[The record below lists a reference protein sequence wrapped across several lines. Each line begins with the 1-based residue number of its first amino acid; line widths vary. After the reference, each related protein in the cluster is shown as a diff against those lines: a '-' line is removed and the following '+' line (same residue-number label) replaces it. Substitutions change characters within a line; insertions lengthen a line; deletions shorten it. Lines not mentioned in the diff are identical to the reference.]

1 MKRMQNAEMGQN
13 SIRKQALGMAAVL
26 GLVLGTIFA
35 ATPASAQQA
44 GASTDVPVR
53 MVVTAKPHHGTQA
66 SALAADDVKVY
77 QKGKLDTVTSWVPL
91 QGDRAGLQLF
101 ILIDDTSRDS
111 LALQFSSIKNFV
123 DEQPAS
129 TAIGVGYMR
138 NGAVFT
144 AQDLT
149 TDRAL
154 VVKSLRLPIGASAG
168 YTSPYLALSDLMKKW
183 PATRDRREI
192 LMITSGTD
200 PMGGGFSNNPFNNP
214 YLDAASLQAQRG
226 GFIIYSIYS
235 PGSGRLGRGLL
246 RTDLAQTG
254 LDVLAQKTGGAAYY
268 LAFGAPVDITPYLQ
282 DVTYNLKHQYELVFL
297 AKSVKKPALEPV
309 KVKTEMPKMG
319 LITAEQGYIGSGM

>member
-1 MKRMQNAEMGQN
+1 MQNGKMGETLVTTHAV
-13 SIRKQALGMAAVL
+13 RLGAIFS
-26 GLVLGTIFA
+26 LVLGTIFA
-35 ATPASAQQA
+35 TTPASAQQA
-44 GASTDVPVR
+44 GSSSDVPVHL
-53 MVVTAKPHHGTQA
+53 VVTAKPRHGTQA
-66 SALAADDVKVY
+66 PALAADDVKVY

-111 LALQFSSIKNFV
+111 LALQFGSIKNFI

-144 AQDLT
+144 AQNLT
-149 TDRAL
+149 TDRTAIA
-154 VVKSLRLPIGASAG
+154 KSLRLPIGASAG

-183 PATRDRREI
+183 PATKDRREI

-200 PMGGGFSNNPFNNP
+200 PLGGGFFNDPFNNP
-214 YLDAASLQAQRG
+214 YLDAAADQAQRG

-254 LDVLAQKTGGAAYY
+254 LDVLAQRTGGATYY
-268 LAFGAPVDITPYLQ
+268 LQYGSPVDITPYLQ

-319 LITAEQGYIGSGM
+319 LITAENGYIGSGM

>member
-1 MKRMQNAEMGQN
+1 MQNGKMGE
-13 SIRKQALGMAAVL
+13 ALATKHAVRL
-26 GLVLGTIFA
+26 GAICGLILGTVFA
-35 ATPASAQQA
+35 GIPASAQRA
-44 GASTDVPVR
+44 SSSTSTDVPVH
-53 MVVTAKPHHGTQA
+53 MVVTAKPHRGTQA
-66 SALAADDVKVY
+66 PAVAADDVKVY
-77 QKGKLDTVTSWVPL
+77 QKGKLDAVTSWVPL

-111 LALQFSSIKNFV
+111 LSLQFSSIKNFI

-129 TAIGVGYMR
+129 TAIGIGYMR

-144 AQDLT
+144 AQNLT

-154 VVKSLRLPIGASAG
+154 VEKSLRLPIGASAG

-183 PATRDRREI
+183 PATKDRREI

-200 PMGGGFSNNPFNNP
+200 PLGGGFFNDPFNNP
-214 YLDAASLQAQRG
+214 YLDAAAEQAQRG

-235 PGSGRLGRGLL
+235 PGAGRLGRGLL
-246 RTDLAQTG
+246 RTNLAQTG
-254 LDVLAQKTGGAAYY
+254 LDVLAQRTGGATYY
-268 LAFGAPVDITPYLQ
+268 LAYGAPVDITPYLQ

-319 LITAEQGYIGSGM
+319 LITAENGYIGSGM

>member
-1 MKRMQNAEMGQN
+1 MQNASKGKN
-13 SIRKQALGMAAVL
+13 LVTKHAVIVGAMF
-26 GLVLGTIFA
+26 GLVLGMIFA

-44 GASTDVPVR
+44 GSSTDVPVH

-66 SALAADDVKVY
+66 PALAADDVKVY

-111 LALQFSSIKNFV
+111 LALQFSTIKNFV

-144 AQDLT
+144 AQNLT

-154 VVKSLRLPIGASAG
+154 VEKSLRLPIGASAG
-168 YTSPYLALSDLMKKW
+168 YTSPYLALSDLMKRW
-183 PATRDRREI
+183 PATKDRREI

-200 PMGGGFSNNPFNNP
+200 PLGGGFFNDPFNNP
-214 YLDAASLQAQRG
+214 YLDAASNQAQRG

-246 RTDLAQTG
+246 RTDLAQVG
-254 LDVLAQKTGGAAYY
+254 LDVLAQKTGGATYY
-268 LAFGAPVDITPYLQ
+268 LAFGAPVDITPYLE
-282 DVTYNLKHQYELVFL
+282 DITYNLKHQYELVFL
-297 AKSVKKPALEPV
+297 AKSVKKPVLEPV

>member
-1 MKRMQNAEMGQN
+1 MQNAN
-13 SIRKQALGMAAVL
+13 KTKTLVTKHAVSLGAML
-26 GLVLGTIFA
+26 GLVLGAIFA
-35 ATPASAQQA
+35 ATPASGQQA
-44 GASTDVPVR
+44 SSSTDVPVR

-66 SALAADDVKVY
+66 PALAADDVKVY
-77 QKGKLDTVTSWVPL
+77 QKGKLDAVTSWVPL

-111 LALQFSSIKNFV
+111 LALQFSSIKNFI

-144 AQDLT
+144 AQNLT

-154 VVKSLRLPIGASAG
+154 VAKSLRLPIGASAG

-183 PATRDRREI
+183 PATKDRREI

-200 PMGGGFSNNPFNNP
+200 PLGGGFFNDPFNNP
-214 YLDAASLQAQRG
+214 YLDAAAEQAQRG
-226 GFIIYSIYS
+226 GFIVYSIYA
-235 PGSGRLGRGLL
+235 PGSGRLGRGLF
-246 RTDLAQTG
+246 RTNLAQTG
-254 LDVLAQKTGGAAYY
+254 LDVLAQRTGGATYY
-268 LAFGAPVDITPYLQ
+268 LAYGAPVDITPYLQ

-297 AKSVKKPALEPV
+297 AKGAKKPVLEPV

>member
-1 MKRMQNAEMGQN
+1 MQNASKGKN
-13 SIRKQALGMAAVL
+13 LVTKHAVIFGAMF
-26 GLVLGTIFA
+26 GLVLGMIFA

-44 GASTDVPVR
+44 GSSTDVPVH

-66 SALAADDVKVY
+66 PALAADDVKVY
-77 QKGKLDTVTSWVPL
+77 QKGKMDTVTSWVPL

-111 LALQFSSIKNFV
+111 LALQFTTIKNFV

-144 AQDLT
+144 AQNLT

-154 VVKSLRLPIGASAG
+154 VEKSLRLPIGASAG
-168 YTSPYLALSDLMKKW
+168 YTSPYLALSDLMKRW
-183 PATRDRREI
+183 PATKDRREI

-200 PMGGGFSNNPFNNP
+200 PLGGGFFNDPFNNP
-214 YLDAASLQAQRG
+214 YLDAASNQAQRG

-246 RTDLAQTG
+246 RTDLAQAG
-254 LDVLAQKTGGAAYY
+254 LDVLAQKTGGATYY
-268 LAFGAPVDITPYLQ
+268 LAFGAPVDITPYLE
-282 DVTYNLKHQYELVFL
+282 DITYNLKHQYELVFL
-297 AKSVKKPALEPV
+297 AKSVKKPVLEPV

>member
-1 MKRMQNAEMGQN
+1 MQNASKGKN
-13 SIRKQALGMAAVL
+13 LVTKHAVIFGAMF
-26 GLVLGTIFA
+26 GLVLGMIFA

-44 GASTDVPVR
+44 GSSTDVPVH

-66 SALAADDVKVY
+66 PALAADDVKVY

-111 LALQFSSIKNFV
+111 LALQFSTIKNFV

-144 AQDLT
+144 AQNLT

-154 VVKSLRLPIGASAG
+154 VEKSLRLPIGASAG
-168 YTSPYLALSDLMKKW
+168 YTSPYLALSDLMKRW
-183 PATRDRREI
+183 PATKDRREI

-200 PMGGGFSNNPFNNP
+200 PLGGGFFNDPFNNP
-214 YLDAASLQAQRG
+214 YLDAASNQAQRG

-246 RTDLAQTG
+246 RTDLAQAG
-254 LDVLAQKTGGAAYY
+254 LDVLAQKTGGATYY
-268 LAFGAPVDITPYLQ
+268 LAFGAPVDITPYLE
-282 DVTYNLKHQYELVFL
+282 DITYNLKHQYELVFL
-297 AKSVKKPALEPV
+297 AKSVKKPVLEPV

>member
-1 MKRMQNAEMGQN
+1 MKRMRNASKGNTLVMKNAVSMGA
-13 SIRKQALGMAAVL
+13 IF

-35 ATPASAQQA
+35 ALPASAQQA
-44 GASTDVPVR
+44 SSSTDVPVH
-53 MVVTAKPHHGTQA
+53 MVVTAKPHHGAQA
-66 SALAADDVKVY
+66 PAIAADDVKVF
-77 QKGKLDTVTSWVPL
+77 QRGKLDAVTSWVPL

-111 LALQFSSIKNFV
+111 LALQFSSIKNFI

-129 TAIGVGYMR
+129 TAIGIGYMR

-154 VVKSLRLPIGASAG
+154 AEKSLRLPVGASVG

-183 PATRDRREI
+183 PATKDRREI

-200 PMGGGFSNNPFNNP
+200 PLGGGYFNDPFNNP
-214 YLDAASLQAQRG
+214 YLDAAADQAQRG

-235 PGSGRLGRGLL
+235 PGSGRLGRGLI
-246 RTDLAQTG
+246 RTELAQTG
-254 LDVLAQKTGGAAYY
+254 LDVLAQRTGGATYY
-268 LAFGAPVDITPYLQ
+268 LMYGSPVDLTPYLQ

-297 AKSVKKPALEPV
+297 AKSAKKPTLEPV
-309 KVKTEMPKMG
+309 KVKTEMPKIG
-319 LITAEQGYIGSGM
+319 LISAENGYVGRGM

>member
-1 MKRMQNAEMGQN
+1 MRNASKIKT
-13 SIRKQALGMAAVL
+13 SITKHAVGLGVMF
-26 GLVLGTIFA
+26 GLVLGTILA
-35 ATPASAQQA
+35 TTPASAQQA
-44 GASTDVPVR
+44 SSSTDVSVR
-53 MVVTAKPHHGTQA
+53 LVVTAKPHHGTQA
-66 SALAADDVKVY
+66 PPLAADDVKVY
-77 QKGKLDTVTSWVPL
+77 QKGKLGTVTSWVPL

-111 LALQFSSIKNFV
+111 LALQFRTIKDFV

-144 AQDLT
+144 AQNLT

-154 VVKSLRLPIGASAG
+154 VGKALRLPIGASAG

-183 PATRDRREI
+183 PATQDRREI

-200 PMGGGFSNNPFNNP
+200 PLGGGFFNDPFNNP
-214 YLDAASLQAQRG
+214 YLDAAANQAQRG
-226 GFIIYSIYS
+226 GFIVYSIYA
-235 PGSGRLGRGLL
+235 PGSGRLGRGRF

-254 LDVLAQKTGGAAYY
+254 LDVLAQRTGGATYY
-268 LAFGAPVDITPYLQ
+268 LAYGAPVDITPYLQ
-282 DVTYNLKHQYELVFL
+282 DITYNLKHQYELVFL
-297 AKSVKKPALEPV
+297 AKSAKKPALEPV

-319 LITAEQGYIGSGM
+319 LITAENGYIGSGM